1 MFSVF
6 QMLKET
12 STYVSR
18 LIPYTYIIMI
28 YRFII
33 CPGYFARLQYIADK
47 RE

>member
-18 LIPYTYIIMI
+18 LIPYTYIMI